1 MHCRSKSDKLLLAF
15 DMMSSQYKKTLVA
28 ASNPGSS
35 TLVLALATTCTSASE
50 TENGNIYASS
60 ISSLSRYETFRFFR
74 NFLVSL
80 FTLCGCHL
88 QLDNLEHSDNL
99 RKSTHIIR
107 TQEKLLD
114 GVTMYVTDN
123 LMEFVEQK
131 QRATTGAKNS
141 HVRVSF
147 DDIAEWYS
155 GEGTGSGF
163 KNGHEVMAWLEL
175 LDINKWIKLIS

>member
-1 MHCRSKSDKLLLAF
+1 
-15 DMMSSQYKKTLVA
+15 MMSSQYKKTLVA
-28 ASNPGSS
+28 ASSRGSS
-35 TLVLALATTCTSASE
+35 TLVLALATTSNSASE
-50 TENGNIYASS
+50 AENGNIYARS

-88 QLDNLEHSDNL
+88 QLDSLEQGDNL
-99 RKSTHIIR
+99 RKSARIIR

-131 QRATTGAKNS
+131 QRAQTGTRNS

-155 GEGTGSGF
+155 GDGAAPDGAYKS
-163 KNGHEVMAWLEL
+163 GHEVMAWLEL